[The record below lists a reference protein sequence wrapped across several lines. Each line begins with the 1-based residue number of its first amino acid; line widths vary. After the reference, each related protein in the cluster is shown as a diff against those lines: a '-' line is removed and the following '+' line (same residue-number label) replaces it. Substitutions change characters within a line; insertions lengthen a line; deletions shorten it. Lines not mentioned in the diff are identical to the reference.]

1 MENYKELQ
9 EYLGLESEEDAKLFE
24 YLEYEFSQMGGWGTK
39 IITYLRAILSRNKRY
54 KTYVQDSDVEL
65 YRKLL
70 KDSMTVLD
78 MELKRQKDNDNI

>member
-24 YLEYEFSQMGGWGTK
+24 YLDYEFSQMGAWGTK
-39 IITYLRAILSRNKRY
+39 IITYLKAILSRNKRY

-70 KDSMTVLD
+70 KDSMTILD
-78 MELKRQKDNDNI
+78 MELKRQKNNDNI